1 MTTQD
6 TTSTGHS
13 AVAARAVIDQMT
25 EALGGRL
32 ALDGISG
39 RRSDH
44 GDRLAEASRV
54 GHRAL
59 KTRGRRALYLH
70 AEVVVRVRKAG

>member
-6 TTSTGHS
+6 TTSTEHS

-32 ALDGISG
+32 ALES
-39 RRSDH
+39 
-44 GDRLAEASRV
+44 AA
-54 GHRAL
+54 
-59 KTRGRRALYLH
+59 
-70 AEVVVRVRKAG
+70 AEVITATG

>member
-6 TTSTGHS
+6 TASTGHS

-32 ALDGISG
+32 ALESP
-39 RRSDH
+39 RS
-44 GDRLAEASRV
+44 A
-54 GHRAL
+54 
-59 KTRGRRALYLH
+59 TRWWP
-70 AEVVVRVRKAG
+70 